1 MVILKKY
8 KKIAIILGGISEES
22 KISMKTGN
30 EVFKHLKNRYETKKF
45 RVTSN
50 VKILIKD
57 LMLYQ
62 PDVVFN
68 ALHGKFGEDG
78 QIQAILNALKIPY
91 THSGFVASLIGMNKK
106 LSKLIFEHEGIL
118 CPKGRIL
125 NSNKFK
131 TLKKYQFPIIIKPND
146 GGSSVNILRIN
157 KKSDLLKV
165 KLKGDFLVEEFVEG
179 REITVGILENK
190 ICGITE
196 IVYEEDFYDYKNK
209 YVNIAKHV
217 INPRLPKKIIGQL
230 KKQTLQAHN
239 CLGCNCLS
247 RADYRYNEKD
257 DKLYLLEINTQPGLT
272 KNSLLPEMANNKGI
286 SFFNLCEIVLKNAK
300 CEK

>member
-125 NSNKFK
+125 NSNEFK

>member
-1 MVILKKY
+1 LVILKKY

-165 KLKGDFLVEEFVEG
+165 KLKGDFLVEEFIEG

>member
-165 KLKGDFLVEEFVEG
+165 KLKGDFLVEEFIEG

-247 RADYRYNEKD
+247 RADYRYNDKD

>member
-30 EVFKHLKNRYETKKF
+30 EVFKHLKNRYETQKF
-45 RVTSN
+45 KVTSN
-50 VKILIKD
+50 VKKLIKD

-78 QIQAILNALKIPY
+78 QIQAILNVLKIPY

-125 NSNKFK
+125 NSNEFK
-131 TLKKYQFPIIIKPND
+131 TLKKYQLPIIVKPND

-165 KLKGDFLVEEFVEG
+165 KLKGDFLVEEFIEG

-217 INPRLPKKIIGQL
+217 ISPRLPKKIIGQL
-230 KKQTLQAHN
+230 EKQTLQAHN

-257 DKLYLLEINTQPGLT
+257 NKLYLLEINTQPGLT
-272 KNSLLPEMANNKGI
+272 KNSLLPEMAKKKGI
-286 SFFNLCEIVLKNAK
+286 SFFKLCEIIIKNAK

>member
-165 KLKGDFLVEEFVEG
+165 KLKGDFLVEEFIEG

-217 INPRLPKKIIGQL
+217 INPRLPKKNNWTI
-230 KKQTLQAHN
+230 
-239 CLGCNCLS
+239 
-247 RADYRYNEKD
+247 EKT
-257 DKLYLLEINTQPGLT
+257 NTTG
-272 KNSLLPEMANNKGI
+272 S
-286 SFFNLCEIVLKNAK
+286 
-300 CEK
+300 

>member
-165 KLKGDFLVEEFVEG
+165 KLKGDFLVEEFIEG